1 MNNSA
6 TSHYSL
12 YIIQYAL
19 PNMNP
24 IATQPKIKTGTPPM
38 LIAARIARILVGVV
52 FIFSGLIK
60 LNDPVGTQIKFEE
73 YFEVFAQ
80 DVPFL
85 HDFFMALIPFTLVM
99 SVLFCAAEVVLGVAL
114 LVSYKPK
121 VTIWLLFFLIV
132 FFTFLTF
139 YSAYFDRVTDCGC
152 FGDAIKLKPWTSF
165 GKDVILTI
173 LILFIMGHRN
183 RLRARNTGWIV
194 TLTILFT
201 LGLGIYAVQFL
212 PPLDL
217 LPYAVGKSIPAQLK
231 PSEPLRYKYIM
242 EKDGKT
248 TEFEQYPSDQ
258 RYKFKEMVLINE
270 NARPKITDYRI
281 WNDESDF
288 TQETFTGN
296 KLFIIVKNTKDID
309 AGSLP
314 AIRSLVEGL
323 QGSTVSPYILTSVSD
338 DEIKAFRKEFQLENV
353 PYYKAD
359 ATVLKTIMRS
369 NPGTWLMRDGVVRGK
384 WHYNSTPD
392 AAEVKRL
399 VD

>member
-1 MNNSA
+1 
-6 TSHYSL
+6 
-12 YIIQYAL
+12 
-19 PNMNP
+19 
-24 IATQPKIKTGTPPM
+24 M
-38 LIAARIARILVGVV
+38 LIAARIARILVGIV

-80 DVPFL
+80 DVPLL
-85 HDFFMALIPFTLVM
+85 HDFFMALVPFTLVM
-99 SVLFCAAEVVLGVAL
+99 SVLFCAAEVILGVAL

-121 VTIWLLFFLIV
+121 VTVWLLFFLIV

-194 TLTILFT
+194 SLTILLT

-217 LPYAVGKSIPAQLK
+217 LPYAVGKSIPVQLK

-258 RYKFKEMVLINE
+258 SYKFKEMVLVNE
-270 NARPKITDYRI
+270 SAKPKITDYRI
-281 WNDESDF
+281 WNDETDF

-338 DEIKAFRKEFQLENV
+338 GEIKAFRKEFQLENV

-369 NPGTWLMRDGVVRGK
+369 NPGTWLMHDGVVRGK
-384 WHYNSTPD
+384 WHYNSTPN
-392 AAEVKRL
+392 AADVVKL
-399 VD
+399 VNE

>member
-1 MNNSA
+1 MNTA
-6 TSHYSL
+6 TS
-12 YIIQYAL
+12 
-19 PNMNP
+19 
-24 IATQPKIKTGTPPM
+24 QPKVKTGTPPM
-38 LIAARIARILVGVV
+38 LLAARIARILVGIV

-85 HDFFMALIPFTLVM
+85 HDFFMGLVPFTLVM
-99 SVLFCAAEVVLGVAL
+99 SVLFCAAEVILGVAL
-114 LVSYKPK
+114 LASYKPK
-121 VTIWLLFFLIV
+121 VTVWLLFLLIV

-165 GKDVILTI
+165 AKDVVLTV

-183 RLRARNTGWIV
+183 RLRARNTGWLV
-194 TLTILFT
+194 ALTTVLTLV
-201 LGLGIYAVQFL
+201 LGIYAIEFL
-212 PPLDL
+212 PPLDM
-217 LPYAVGKSIPAQLK
+217 LPYAIGKNIPAEMK
-231 PSEPLRYKYIM
+231 PSEPLRYKYVM
-242 EKDGKT
+242 EKGGKT
-248 TEFEQYPSDQ
+248 EEFEKYPTDPA
-258 RYKFKEMVLINE
+258 YKFKEMVLINQ
-270 NARPKITDYRI
+270 NAKPKITDYRV
-281 WNDESDF
+281 WNDEGDF
-288 TQETFTGN
+288 TQETFEGD

-314 AIRSLVEGL
+314 AIRTLVEGL
-323 QGSTVSPYILTSVSD
+323 AGSTVKPYILTSTSD
-338 DEIKAFRKEFQLENV
+338 ADIKAFRSEFQLERV

-369 NPGTWLMRDGVVRGK
+369 NPGTWLMHDGVVRGK

-392 AAEVKRL
+392 VAEVKER
-399 VD
+399 VK